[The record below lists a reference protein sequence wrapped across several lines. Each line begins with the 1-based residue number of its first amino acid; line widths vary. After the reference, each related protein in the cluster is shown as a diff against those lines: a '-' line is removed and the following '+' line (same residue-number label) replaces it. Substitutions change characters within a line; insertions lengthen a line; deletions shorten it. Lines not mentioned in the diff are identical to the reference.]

1 MAPHAD
7 LHNASDAY
15 LMHGISNGDTKFVF
29 GANGNVGIGTTLPKA
44 KLDVN
49 GTIAIGSSIYDSN
62 GNLGSAGQVLSSVP
76 GIGVSWTDQTG
87 GSSSSGGS
95 GFVLLERKSATGS
108 SVEFTG
114 IPADAL
120 EITLM
125 FEDVSDNTGTV
136 FDVQLGT
143 SSGYITSNYNSSS
156 ERNTGDYSSDSVSS
170 FVIRNDNANGSFQGS
185 MIINKSSSNSYS
197 EIGQFKKGSG
207 SAVDCYGT
215 LSSVSGVVDRLK
227 VSIGSGNFD
236 AGLIGLSYKTSGSGS
251 GNYNSSILS
260 INGTNELE
268 FTDIPSWATKVT
280 LIAENI
286 LLPQTDS
293 DEVGSNLEFGGSSG
307 YLACKFICLQFTLWD
322 FTE

>member
-1 MAPHAD
+1 M
-7 LHNASDAY
+7 
-15 LMHGISNGDTKFVF
+15 
-29 GANGNVGIGTTLPKA
+29 
-44 KLDVN
+44 
-49 GTIAIGSSIYDSN
+49 
-62 GNLGSAGQVLSSVP
+62 
-76 GIGVSWTDQTG
+76 
-87 GSSSSGGS
+87 
-95 GFVLLERKSATGS
+95 
-108 SVEFTG
+108 
-114 IPADAL
+114 
-120 EITLM
+120 
-125 FEDVSDNTGTV
+125 
-136 FDVQLGT
+136 GT

-156 ERNTGDYSSDSVSS
+156 ERATGDYSSDSVSS

-260 INGTNELE
+260 ANGTNELE

-293 DEVGSNLEFGGSSG
+293 DEVGFNLEFGD
-307 YLACKFICLQFTLWD
+307 LVDIWLQIHMPTIYTMGLYRMIIRLIVVLQMSIILHIGMLLFYMGLVLMLT
-322 FTE
+322 TPY